1 MNRATPFA
9 ALAVLCLAAA
19 ARAEEP
25 APPTGQLADGA
36 VLEIAVQ
43 DSLAS
48 LGTGSGSS
56 GILLGAPSGRFFVG
70 RKVGRLV
77 VGAGLELTRVGFSS
91 SGSTSSSSSSQT
103 QLSFVPGLRY
113 AMATSADQRVELL
126 GLVNLGIGHTFTSTS
141 SGSSSPGGNYRLLY
155 EVGPALRFWVHPQFA
170 LGANAGVR
178 GDHLFVDIG
187 TGSSSS
193 SVGVTSLFTG
203 LDLLGVF

>member
-43 DSLAS
+43 DSLAY

-141 SGSSSPGGNYRLLY
+141 SASGCTWCACRRAPAPRGRTPRRTKRSSASCSRARWTPGSTAPS
-155 EVGPALRFWVHPQFA
+155 
-170 LGANAGVR
+170 
-178 GDHLFVDIG
+178 
-187 TGSSSS
+187 TG
-193 SVGVTSLFTG
+193 
-203 LDLLGVF
+203 